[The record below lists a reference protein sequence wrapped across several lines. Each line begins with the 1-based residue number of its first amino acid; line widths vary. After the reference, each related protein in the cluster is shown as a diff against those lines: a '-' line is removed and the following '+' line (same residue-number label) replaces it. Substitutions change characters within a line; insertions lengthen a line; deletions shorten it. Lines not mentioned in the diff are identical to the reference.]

1 MYVPWHLDFFGGKE
15 NMCFVT
21 RSNWFIIVW
30 YCFGI
35 VEMSRLGS
43 SELNRDPDKE
53 GPLHN
58 EIQIVGEVIVFTLIG
73 NLYI

>member
-1 MYVPWHLDFFGGKE
+1 
-15 NMCFVT
+15 
-21 RSNWFIIVW
+21 
-30 YCFGI
+30 
-35 VEMSRLGS
+35 MSRLGS
-43 SELNRDPDKE
+43 SELNKDKE